1 MSCFRYRFLL
11 RRSWRKTEPSDQEMA
26 DSVLEVSLTAN
37 MQKLQ
42 ELIGDDGI
50 YDVLMEYMEPRLV
63 LRDQAKREEG
73 LREGL
78 KKGVQKGR

>member
-1 MSCFRYRFLL
+1 
-11 RRSWRKTEPSDQEMA
+11 MA

-50 YDVLMEYMEPRLV
+50 YDAL
-63 LRDQAKREEG
+63 EEG
-73 LREGL
+73 LREGI